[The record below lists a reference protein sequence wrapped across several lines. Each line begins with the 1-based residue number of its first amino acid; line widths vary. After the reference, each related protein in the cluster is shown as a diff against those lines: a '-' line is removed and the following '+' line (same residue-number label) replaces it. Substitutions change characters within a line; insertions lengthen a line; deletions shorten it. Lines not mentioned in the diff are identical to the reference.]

1 MREGEVNM
9 LQWFVGVLEY
19 ELRAGVPSTRF
30 FRRLLGQERITRRM
44 LRLLREDI
52 KKVREKGLTCDIVAR
67 DLKRALE
74 VRGR

>member
-9 LQWFVGVLEY
+9 LRWFVGVLEY

-30 FRRLLGQERITRRM
+30 FRRLLGQERITRRV
-44 LRLLREDI
+44 LWLLHEQAEEV
-52 KKVREKGLTCDIVAR
+52 KEKGITCDIIAR

-74 VRGR
+74 VKRE